1 MKEETYG
8 MIWGSVLLVLG
19 LVILLFVFLSVNE
32 IAQNPVEKLDK
43 WVPEEIK
50 DPTALFSWSSNN
62 VSVYFNDASIK
73 GSGEIA
79 SRQWNFGDGS
89 SSNEKNPSHQY
100 SGYGDYPV
108 ILQVEDENGKSN
120 SAETRVSINEKSKS
134 NEGQTQAGASFD
146 LGLDNALKRFAIIA
160 LFVSGYAVIVMIG
173 GRLTL
178 AGCRLLR
185 PVPKNVRLK
194 IKSSDMELE
203 TLSQQKNEFNL
214 DKSSQRKDKK
224 SWFRKK

>member
-1 MKEETYG
+1 MEEETYG

-19 LVILLFVFLSVNE
+19 LVILIFIFLSVNE
-32 IAQNPVEKLDK
+32 IVQNPVEKLDK

-50 DPTALFSWSSNN
+50 NPTALFSWSSNN

-73 GSGEIA
+73 GGGEIA
-79 SRQWNFGDGS
+79 NWHWDFGDGS

-100 SGYGDYPV
+100 SGYGDYTV
-108 ILQVEDENGKSN
+108 MLQVEDENGKSDDV
-120 SAETRVSINEKSKS
+120 ETRISINEEF

-146 LGLDNALKRFAIIA
+146 LGLDNTLKRFAIIA
-160 LFVSGYAVIVMIG
+160 LFISGYAVMVMIG
-173 GRLTL
+173 GKLTL

-185 PVPKNVRLK
+185 PVPKNVKLK
-194 IKSSDMELE
+194 IKSSDIELE
-203 TLSQQKNEFNL
+203 TVSQQKNELDL
-214 DKSSQRKDKK
+214 DKNSQRKDKK